1 MCEAILAGMQAQ
13 LKADGRAQDGEVGV
27 HCVMDD
33 GDDEV
38 AKVMRFAGGARR
50 GLMSDLLCVKPDNDR
65 DNCKPAEHVITPDR
79 RPFEDVD
86 PSRNKRR
93 HMNCELP
100 RALC

>member
-1 MCEAILAGMQAQ
+1 
-13 LKADGRAQDGEVGV
+13 
-27 HCVMDD
+27 MDD

-79 RPFEDVD
+79 RPFEDMD
-86 PSRNKRR
+86 PSRRR
-93 HMNCELP
+93 SKIND
-100 RALC
+100 AI